1 MKTILLTIYALIGI
15 GSFLM
20 AFLQDKPS
28 TKRLFKIIAGIFLV
42 TFPFIMTDWVGALNT
57 TLIFCILAI
66 GLNILLGNAGQ
77 ISLGH
82 AAFYAIGSFSAGFFT
97 ISLGLPF
104 FLSILFAGIV
114 VAMVGFVI
122 GTPILRLK
130 GHFLAIATL
139 GLHVVVENLIKSK
152 IILHI
157 KGDKMPGDFMIGE
170 KFKGISE
177 ALKGLAPE
185 QVAGAAENPFRGFNS
200 FPSPGLAPEQVVG
213 AAEKGFFDSIKEFI
227 NSIKEFIS
235 SYATNIGSIGEY
247 FVSLII
253 LILLVFMA
261 RNILRTKVGRAL
273 SALRDSEVAARALG
287 VNLAVYKNIA
297 FALSAFFAGV
307 AGAIYAHT
315 TGSYDPFSYQITISL
330 NVLAMIV
337 IGGLGSIQGAI
348 IGAALFKMLD
358 MKVLR
363 SALKLVYADSSH
375 ADSSPLPDFFLGA
388 MLILVILFAPK
399 GIVYMLYQLKL
410 KILHKRG

>member
-1 MKTILLTIYALIGI
+1 MKTILLTIYALLGI

-20 AFLQDKPS
+20 AFLQDQPS
-28 TKRLFKIIAGIFLV
+28 RKRLFKIIAGVFLV
-42 TFPFIMTDWVGALNT
+42 TFPFVMTDWVGALNT

-82 AAFYAIGSFSAGFFT
+82 AAFYAIGSFSAGIFT
-97 ISLGLPF
+97 ISLGLPIF
-104 FLSILFAGIV
+104 ISILFAGIV

-152 IILHI
+152 IVLHI
-157 KGDKMPGDFMIGE
+157 KGDIMPEEYMIRGIFSGIRDFLKDSG
-170 KFKGISE
+170 SE
-177 ALKGLAPE
+177 FL
-185 QVAGAAENPFRGFNS
+185 NS
-200 FPSPGLAPEQVVG
+200 YS
-213 AAEKGFFDSIKEFI
+213 
-227 NSIKEFIS
+227 
-235 SYATNIGSIGEY
+235 TNIGSIGEY

-315 TGSYDPFSYQITISL
+315 IGSYDPFSYQITISL

-363 SALKLVYADSSH
+363 SALKLVYADPSH

-388 MLILVILFAPK
+388 MLIIVILFAPK

-410 KILHKRG
+410 KISQKRG

>member
-185 QVAGAAENPFRGFNS
+185 QVAGAAE
-200 FPSPGLAPEQVVG
+200 
-213 AAEKGFFDSIKEFI
+213 KGFFD
-227 NSIKEFIS
+227 SIKEFIS

-307 AGAIYAHT
+307 AGAIFAHT

-363 SALKLVYADSSH
+363 SALKLVYADPSH